1 MLDYSFEGYLWT
13 HVGKRA
19 SEMALMMAGPC
30 LVAQSCPTP
39 CDPMD
44 CSSPGSSVHGDSPG
58 KSTGVG
64 CYFLTPGLMYN
75 SLPWGVRWTWRL
87 TSTKEALAK

>member
-1 MLDYSFEGYLWT
+1 MDACREDSFRNGSNDGCAML
-13 HVGKRA
+13 
-19 SEMALMMAGPC
+19 C
-30 LVAQSCPTP
+30 LVARSCPTP

-58 KSTGVG
+58 KNTRVG
-64 CYFLTPGLMYN
+64 CYFLTSGLMYN
-75 SLPWGVRWTWRL
+75 APTLGVRWTWRL